1 MFSAFLLALMV
12 SCNSESPAAPVE
24 NSESA
29 SGTVDPEPPLD
40 TRREAQSVTEIPRP
54 RYNARHILIAHTEAT
69 AIRETVT
76 RSRDEAKLE
85 ATNVLAKLKSGED
98 FEALART
105 HSDDGSASRGGNLG
119 VFTKGVMHVLFET
132 ATVELDVGSISEVVE
147 TPFGFHII
155 ERLPVIE
162 VHLAHILIQWE
173 GLPRTRSN
181 RTKVQA
187 QERAESAL
195 KRLKDGAEFS
205 DVAVEFSDG
214 PFGKRGGD
222 LGWFQKGQ
230 MAPQFDGAA
239 FALAPNELSGIV
251 ESTHGFHIIF
261 RIE

>member
-24 NSESA
+24 TPDNASN
-29 SGTVDPEPPLD
+29 SGTNEAPLD

-69 AIRETVT
+69 AVRDAVT
-76 RSRDEAKLE
+76 RTRDQAQQEAS
-85 ATNVLAKLKSGED
+85 NVLEKLKGGED
-98 FEALART
+98 FEALARA

-119 VFTKGVMHVLFET
+119 VFTKGVMHVQFET
-132 ATVELDVGSISEVVE
+132 ATIELDVGSVSEVVE

-155 ERLPVIE
+155 ERLPVVE

-181 RTKVQA
+181 RTKTEA
-187 QERAESAL
+187 QERAETAL
-195 KRLKDGAEFS
+195 SRLKGGAQFS

-230 MAPQFDGAA
+230 MAPQFDSAA
-239 FALAPNELSGIV
+239 FQLAPNELSGIV
-251 ESTHGFHIIF
+251 ESTHGFHIIY